1 MADIRIARPHGLP
14 VSRAKAAAQAAAD
27 DLAREFALTCEWQGD
42 TLHFRRSG
50 VHGRIEVSPSQIAV
64 EMHLG
69 LLLRGLRKSI
79 EDSVGRRLD
88 ALLLQQA
95 GAVPGAAAQGQSS

>member
-27 DLAREFALTCEWQGD
+27 DLGREYALTCTWQGD

-50 VHGRIEVSPSQIAV
+50 VRGRIDVSQTQIAL
-64 EMHLG
+64 EIHLG
-69 LLLRGLRKSI
+69 ILLKGLRTSI
-79 EDSVGRRLD
+79 EKSVGRRLEE
-88 ALLLQQA
+88 LL
-95 GAVPGAAAQGQSS
+95 AQG